1 VIDMDFEEVKL
12 LSSAYLFQNYG
23 REDICFS
30 RGEKEFLYDL
40 EGNRYTDYV
49 AGIAVNAL
57 GHNHPA
63 LVRAISEQAQKMI
76 HVSNLYYVQEQADL
90 GEAIA
95 SIVPS
100 PLGVSM
106 FVNSGAEANEAALKL
121 ASKATGRKQ
130 FVACKNSFHGRTAG
144 ALSATGQVKY
154 QTGFEPLLSQAFS
167 FVPFNDPE
175 AMKTAVTKET
185 AGVMLEPVQGEGGV
199 LSATREFV
207 KTARDVCSDTG
218 ALLIIDEVQTGMG
231 RTGKWFGFQHF
242 NIVPDMITLAKALGG
257 GVPIGA
263 LVSTREISKAFTPG
277 SHGTTFGGN
286 PLACAAAC
294 AVIDTMKKDKLV
306 ERSAELGDRWRS
318 DLAKIVSGH
327 EVVKDVRGIG
337 LMTGIEMGDKAK
349 EFQRYGLER
358 RLLIN
363 VAAAK
368 VVRVVPPLIISDA
381 SVRVFNDSL
390 ESFLSGQ

>member
-1 VIDMDFEEVKL
+1 MDFKEVKV

-40 EGNRYTDYV
+40 EGNRYIDYV

-63 LVRAISEQAQKMI
+63 LVKALSEQARKMI

-90 GEAIA
+90 GEAVA
-95 SIVPS
+95 SIVPC
-100 PLGVSM
+100 PLGVSL

-121 ASKATGRKQ
+121 ASKASGRKR

-154 QTGFEPLLSQAFS
+154 QAGFEPLLSQAFS

-175 AMKTAVTKET
+175 ALKAAVNQET
-185 AGVMLEPVQGEGGV
+185 AGLMLEPVQGEGGV
-199 LSATREFV
+199 ISATPEFMR
-207 KTARDVCSDTG
+207 TARDVCDDTG
-218 ALLIIDEVQTGMG
+218 ALMIIDEVQTGMG

-242 NIVPDMITLAKALGG
+242 DVVPDMITMAKALGG

-286 PLACAAAC
+286 PLACAAAL
-294 AVIDTMKKDKLV
+294 AVIDTMKKENLV
-306 ERSAELGDRWRS
+306 QRSAELGEKWRS
-318 DLAKIVSGH
+318 DLAKIVSGA
-327 EVVKDVRGIG
+327 ECVKSVRGMG

-349 EFQRYGLER
+349 EFQKFGLEK

-368 VVRVVPPLIISDA
+368 VVRAVPPLIISDA
-381 SVRVFNDSL
+381 SVGTFNETL
-390 ESFLSGQ
+390 ASFLAIQ

>member
-1 VIDMDFEEVKL
+1 MDFEEVKL

>member
-1 VIDMDFEEVKL
+1 MEFEEVKL
-12 LSSAYLFQNYG
+12 LSSSYLFQNYG

-40 EGNRYTDYV
+40 QGNKYIDYV

-63 LVRAISEQAQKMI
+63 LVKAISEQAKKMI

-100 PLGVSM
+100 PLGVSL

-121 ASKATGRKQ
+121 AFKSTGRAH

-154 QTGFEPLLSQAFS
+154 QTGFEPLLSHAFS

-175 AMKTAVTKET
+175 ALKAAVNGDT
-185 AGVMLEPVQGEGGV
+185 AGVMIEPIQGEGGV
-199 LSATREFV
+199 ISATTEFMR
-207 KTARDVCSDTG
+207 TARDICDDTG
-218 ALLIIDEVQTGMG
+218 ALMIVDEVQTGMG

-242 NIVPDMITLAKALGG
+242 GVVPDMITLAKALGG

-286 PLACAAAC
+286 PLVCAAAN
-294 AVIDTMKKDKLV
+294 AVIATMKKDKLV
-306 ERSAELGDRWRS
+306 ERSAMLGEKWRS
-318 DLAKIVSGH
+318 DINQIVSG
-327 EVVKDVRGIG
+327 VDYVKGVRGMG

-349 EFQRYGLER
+349 EFQKFGLGKR
-358 RLLIN
+358 MLIN
-363 VAAAK
+363 VAATK
-368 VVRVVPPLIISDA
+368 VVRLIPPLIISEA
-381 SVRVFNDSL
+381 SIRAFN
-390 ESFLSGQ
+390 EVLSEFTSVQ

>member
-1 VIDMDFEEVKL
+1 MIDMDFEEVKL

>member
-1 VIDMDFEEVKL
+1 MEFKEVKL

-30 RGEKEFLYDL
+30 HGEKEFLYDL
-40 EGNRYTDYV
+40 EGNKYIDYV

-63 LVRAISEQAQKMI
+63 MVKAISEQVQRMI
-76 HVSNLYYVQEQADL
+76 HVSNLYYIQEQADL
-90 GEAIA
+90 GEAVA

-100 PLGVSM
+100 PLGVSL

-121 ASKATGRKQ
+121 ASKNTGRKH

-175 AMKTAVTKET
+175 ALKAAVNSDT

-199 LSATREFV
+199 ISATPEFM
-207 KTARDVCSDTG
+207 KTARDVCTDTG
-218 ALLIIDEVQTGMG
+218 ALMIVDEVQTGMG

-242 NIVPDMITLAKALGG
+242 NVVPDMITIAKALGG

-263 LVSTREISKAFTPG
+263 LVSTRELSKTFVPG
-277 SHGTTFGGN
+277 THGTTFGGN
-286 PLACAAAC
+286 PLVCAAAC
-294 AVIDTMKKDKLV
+294 AVINTMKKDNLV
-306 ERSAELGDRWRS
+306 ERSAELGDKWRA
-318 DLAKIVSGH
+318 DLAKVVSGA
-327 EVVKDVRGIG
+327 ECVKGVRGLG
-337 LMTGIEMGDKAK
+337 LMTGIEMGEQAK
-349 EFQRYGLER
+349 EFQKYGMQK

-363 VAAAK
+363 VAATK
-368 VVRVVPPLIISDA
+368 VVRAVPPLIISDA
-381 SVRVFNDSL
+381 SVHTFNETL
-390 ESFLSGQ
+390 ASFLAAQ